1 MIFFI
6 ASILLILIGLY
17 AVLVKRNIIKVVIG
31 LSIMDAGI
39 NLLIISLGFLKG
51 GKAPIIY
58 FKDLFK
64 PGTLLVDPSKI
75 VDPLPQALVLTAIV
89 IGVGVTAMALSIVIR
104 MYSIK
109 KSIEIDDFKELK
121 W

>member
-1 MIFFI
+1 MIFF
-6 ASILLILIGLY
+6 ASSIILILIGLY
-17 AVLVKRNIIKVVIG
+17 AVLVKRNIIKIVIG
-31 LSIMDAGI
+31 LSIMDSGI
-39 NLLIISLGFLKG
+39 NLLIISLGFMKG

-64 PGTLLVDPSKI
+64 QGTLLVDPSKI

-104 MYSIK
+104 MYSK
-109 KSIEIDDFKELK
+109 NKSIEIDDFKELK